1 MRIKFD
7 GGEFTLLKRKYSSG
21 HTRLDLVDDE
31 GDPYMEITKVPP
43 DNKFNK
49 DVVFVKNYSENEGIL
64 KVLVEQ
70 DIIKDTGNIFIYPG
84 AFVGLNI
91 CEVAV

>member
-1 MRIKFD
+1 MKIKFD

-31 GDPYMEITKVPP
+31 GDPYMNVTYPP
-43 DNKFNK
+43 PLFIDK
-49 DVVFVKNYSENEGIL
+49 DMILVKNYSENEGIL
-64 KVLVEQ
+64 KALEDQGVV
-70 DIIKDTGNIFIYPG
+70 KATGTELIFTG

-91 CEVAV
+91 CKVAV